1 MNRIV
6 SILVIVGLTVLCHAH
21 EMRTWTAMNGS
32 TMEAAFIKY
41 EEPNVHMQKRDG
53 TILKVN
59 RDNLSDEDWIYVMQ
73 FDPSIFS
80 LWISLGEP
88 TQRDL
93 LYLKEGKLPPILN
106 QGLHS
111 SFYFSTDEKVCFQS
125 VWDAA
130 SGWCYS
136 VTFPVDSSFFSP
148 NTYLKRKNWQGMH
161 FYKSYYYDT
170 VNHQIVSLQNETF
183 LKQSKSGDFTYSGHN
198 EKRDGLVWVCDLD
211 MGSWGFGVVNLKF
224 SNNSV
229 IDLRSKSHSEQNEA
243 YHFSISFRYSSLDS
257 FSALERAYQK
267 REESFMKIPRYR
279 RIVERMKARNVGVPK
294 EALIP
299 PAAKNLT
306 STGSG
311 FFISQDGY
319 FLTNYHVVKGSQ
331 KIQLMTSAGI
341 VKARVVRIE
350 PDVDLALLKAESGT
364 YSTLS
369 FAQSMTPTLGEDIFT
384 IGFPMPDIQGFSPKM
399 TKGVISSLNGIQDED
414 LEYQIDASI
423 QPGNSGGPLV
433 NNNGELVGVIV
444 SSLRDS
450 YIAEKKGIIPQNVNY
465 AIKAKHVID
474 FLGQVPD
481 CHKQITFSNQP
492 KIQTSATPETIE
504 NVQSACAMVMVFE

>member
-1 MNRIV
+1 
-6 SILVIVGLTVLCHAH
+6 
-21 EMRTWTAMNGS
+21 MRTWTAMNGS

-59 RDNLSDEDWIYVMQ
+59 RDNLSDEDWVYVMQ

-80 LWISLGEP
+80 LWIKLGEP
-88 TQRDL
+88 TEKEM
-93 LYLKEGKLPPILN
+93 LYLKHGELPKVYKDDPFPRRSVFI
-106 QGLHS
+106 S
-111 SFYFSTDEKVCFQS
+111 SDGRMCYQDSYRAISCMFPFDE
-125 VWDAA
+125 
-130 SGWCYS
+130 
-136 VTFPVDSSFFSP
+136 SFF
-148 NTYLKRKNWQGMH
+148 
-161 FYKSYYYDT
+161 
-170 VNHQIVSLQNETF
+170 
-183 LKQSKSGDFTYSGHN
+183 
-198 EKRDGLVWVCDLD
+198 DL
-211 MGSWGFGVVNLKF
+211 
-224 SNNSV
+224 
-229 IDLRSKSHSEQNEA
+229 
-243 YHFSISFRYSSLDS
+243 SS
-257 FSALERAYQK
+257 YQK
-267 REESFMKIPRYR
+267 REQKDQRWGDVKVSYFKSVYKDNNTGHLSSSNQDTIWLYNISYRFDNGFILKLNPKSSSIQYVNLMEPTTNRETCQFEMYGFANIHSLRKQRKLAEKEQRFLTIPRYR
-279 RIVERMKARNVGVPK
+279 RIDAILHAKNAGAPK
-294 EALIP
+294 EAFIP

-331 KIQLMTSAGI
+331 KIQLMTSAGV